1 MANSID
7 SVKKIQKE
15 IDVIIS
21 QMKINQEQLIA
32 ISKLARE
39 IADSFSR
46 MKTPEDINNSLKT
59 SRKNT
64 DQLNASIREQ
74 NRLEKALIASKA
86 KMELATESTNR
97 ALIKSRYEY
106 QQQNKLIKEAAILS
120 SKFSTEL
127 QKATVIRNRH
137 ARVIQDLNLKKAL
150 GVSLTNAETVSL
162 NKATIAFKKYNEAIR
177 GAKESVGR
185 FQENVG
191 NYPKGLL
198 AAANAARSLGS
209 ALGFMGGAFLIV
221 NTVRDALN
229 RIKEFDKTMQNLS
242 GILRTNRKDIKDLE
256 EEIVSVAKSSVR
268 TTNEVA
274 KLAESLLTLGKT
286 KNEIK
291 DLISPVTD
299 LSLAMNTSADEAGEF
314 LVQMLNTF
322 GASTDQAGKYADTIA
337 TIRTSTSLDFQRM
350 RDSFQYL
357 APISR
362 ALGKDLAYTGSVIGI
377 LSDNGIKAER
387 AGRLLGTAQQKLA
400 SEGKSLTDALNQL
413 NKASEKN
420 VSELKLLEL
429 ASKLFGKQAASLGI
443 ILANNSGKIDENS
456 EAIRRNNGALK
467 DLVNEQLESLDS
479 KLKLLDSA
487 WEGLITT
494 IDNGQGKMSTY
505 IKESTTLFTGL
516 LNAIT
521 AAEVASEGLAK
532 ANVNEGF
539 LDYLQRLNPL
549 LRFIETGYEKAEDAQ
564 ISFDESNQRLSKR
577 TLELV
582 EAERDALKTRYLNT
596 ETTEEERKVILQ
608 QIRVLEKA
616 IKTKKQERKDLVE
629 QAKELGYLGQAYSS
643 TGEEVENFYESA
655 EQATVKE
662 LKMFIAAQKA
672 KKNALKDG
680 ALDDDDDKKN
690 KKRQRA
696 VDLEIDLFQERNRE
710 IEIAKKS
717 LEKLFEMYE
726 KDKSF
731 KLPEIDQE
739 SIDEFQSNLAK
750 IIDVDI
756 KKEDVEKKIRDGVKD
771 IFNSIEDSF
780 GVNADVLDDFF
791 DKITERGEKSFE
803 ELADIAKSSLN
814 VIGSVT
820 DSIFQS
826 KIDKY
831 EEDIEANNEY
841 YAGLLE
847 NEELTEEERKRLED
861 DRAAEEKRLQK
872 EQKKEKEK
880 AFLYNQ
886 ALSVAEIGINL
897 AKTISAINL
906 AAAAQDAIT
915 PFAFG
920 ATGVA
925 YRAANIP
932 LAIASAA
939 IQTGVVLAKTLP
951 KFAEGGV
958 MDHDGYMMIN
968 DHHSG
973 RLEVVERGNQLLMTS
988 KKNAVVKGEKGD
1000 IIHKDA
1006 KKYFEGVTD
1015 KDLISNLQYHTVMAS
1030 IKSNER
1036 LVNVIENKRVKEA
1049 NKFNS
1054 DQIVKAIKGQK
1065 TKVNIN
1071 QSINIGEDLYF
1082 LSRLNNTL

>member
-1 MANSID
+1 MANSVD

-21 QMKINQEQLIA
+21 QMKTTQQQLID
-32 ISKLARE
+32 ISRLARE
-39 IADSFSR
+39 TSDSFSR
-46 MKTPEDINNSLKT
+46 MRTPSNVNNALKQ
-59 SRKNT
+59 NVNYIE
-64 DQLNASIREQ
+64 QVNALYKQ
-74 NRLEKALIASKA
+74 QDNLEKNLINTQA
-86 KMELATESTNR
+86 KYKLATESTNR
-97 ALIKSRYEY
+97 ALIKSRFEL
-106 QQQNKLIKEAAILS
+106 QQQNKLIKEAEILS
-120 SKFSTEL
+120 SRFSTEL

-150 GVSLTNAETVSL
+150 GNSLNEAEVVSL

-229 RIKEFDKTMQNLS
+229 RIREFDKTMQNLS

-322 GASTDQAGKYADTIA
+322 GASTDQAGEYADTIA

-362 ALGKDLAYTGSVIGI
+362 ALGKDLAYTGAVIGI

-387 AGRLLGTAQQKLA
+387 AGRLLGTAQQRLA
-400 SEGKSLTDALNQL
+400 AEGKSLTDALNEL

-420 VSELKLLEL
+420 VSELKLIEL
-429 ASKLFGKQAASLGI
+429 ASKLFGEQASSLGI
-443 ILANNSGKIDENS
+443 ILANNSDKIDKNS
-456 EAIRRNNGALK
+456 EAIRRNKGALK
-467 DLVNEQLESLDS
+467 DLVNQQLESLES

-505 IKESTTLFTGL
+505 IKDSTTLFTGL

-564 ISFDESNQRLSKR
+564 LRFDESNQRLSKR

-582 EAERDALKTRYLNT
+582 EAEREVLKTRYLNT
-596 ETTEEERKVILQ
+596 ETTEEERKVILK

-643 TGEEVENFYESA
+643 TGEETANFYENA
-655 EQATVKE
+655 EQASSKE

-672 KKNALKDG
+672 KKKALKDG
-680 ALDDDDDKKN
+680 VLDDDEDKKN

-696 VDLEIDLFQERNRE
+696 VELEIDLFEERNRE

-731 KLPEIDQE
+731 NLPEIDQE
-739 SIDEFQSNLAK
+739 SIDEFQRKLNEDLLF
-750 IIDVDI
+750 DI
-756 KKEDVEKKIRDGVKD
+756 KIKIAQDTVKEGLNDLAGTIEEFTGVSGDK
-771 IFNSIEDSF
+771 F
-780 GVNADVLDDFF
+780 LDFF
-791 DKITERGEKSFE
+791 DKITTVGSKSFE
-803 ELADIAKSSLN
+803 DLAEVASSSFSLASDVSN
-814 VIGSVT
+814 SF
-820 DSIFQS
+820 FQG

-831 EEDIEANNEY
+831 QEDIEANNEY
-841 YAGLLE
+841 YANLLE

-861 DRAAEEKRLQK
+861 DRAAEEKRL
-872 EQKKEKEK
+872 KKLQDKEK
-880 AFLYNQ
+880 AKQFQINKAFRIGEIIADTAQ
-886 ALSVAEIGINL
+886 AIV
-897 AKTISAINL
+897 KTGATLGYPAAIPFQIQAGVL
-906 AAAAQDAIT
+906 GAAQ
-915 PFAFG
+915 
-920 ATGVA
+920 
-925 YRAANIP
+925 
-932 LAIASAA
+932 LAIVAA
-939 IQTGVVLAKTLP
+939 QPVP

-973 RLEVVERGNQLLMTS
+973 RLEVVERGNELLMTS

-1006 KKYFEGVTD
+1006 KKYFDGVTD

-1071 QSINIGEDLYF
+1071 QSINIGEDLDF
-1082 LSRLNNTL
+1082 LHRLNNV